1 MFVRIFR
8 CHVSLLMGGDF
19 IPDGM
24 VGIGSH
30 GFSMAEVTGNPVLPV
45 MDRMGG
51 LGPSFFLMFQA
62 FL

>member
-1 MFVRIFR
+1 
-8 CHVSLLMGGDF
+8 MGGDC

-51 LGPSFFLMFQA
+51 LGPSFFFDVSGFSLGIPSIP
-62 FL
+62 LR